1 MDKFS
6 NLPTL
11 NYHLTLKSRNGK
23 TGPIPV
29 STTAKGSCP
38 DCPMSEACYAAVG
51 PLAMFW
57 QKVSAGR
64 TGTDFETFLG
74 GVSALP
80 FEQLWRH
87 NQAGDLPGEHN
98 AIDVPALMAL
108 VAANRGKRGFTY
120 THKPVLGADPAVSA
134 NRAAIAA
141 ANRDGFTI
149 NLSGNSPAHADELA
163 GLGIAPV
170 VTVLP
175 IEYGRREKAGKW
187 IETLEEYRV
196 RTAHLPKVTPAGR
209 PISVCPATFLDTNC
223 KGCKGLCQKQNRA
236 SVVGFPAHSQNAAKA
251 DAIARAA

>member
-1 MDKFS
+1 M
-6 NLPTL
+6 

-38 DCPMSEACYAAVG
+38 DCPLSEACYAKQG
-51 PLAMFW
+51 PLALFW
-57 QKVSAGR
+57 AKVSDGR

-74 GVSALP
+74 SVSALP
-80 FEQLWRH
+80 IEQLWRH

-98 AIDVPALMAL
+98 AIDVDV

-120 THKPVLGADPAVSA
+120 THKPVLGADPAVRA

-141 ANRDGFTI
+141 ANAGGFTV
-149 NLSGNSPAHADELA
+149 NLSGNNVAHADALAELA
-163 GLGIAPV
+163 IAPV

-175 IEYGRREKAGKW
+175 IEYGRAVAKDGQWA
-187 IETLEEYRV
+187 ETLEEYRARV
-196 RTAHLPKVTPAGR
+196 APLPKKTPGGR
-209 PISVCPATFLDTNC
+209 AISVCPATFLDTNC
-223 KGCKGLCQKQNRA
+223 KGCGGLCQRQNRA
-236 SVVGFPAHSQNAAKA
+236 SVVGFPAHSQAAAKA